1 MRIPNP
7 FSSLYARATDPSA
20 ITTFKTSVSGAA
32 KSEEK
37 KYTAIQASFRGQLF
51 SIVFNDDDQYQ
62 VLPLV
67 DKNIVPLVGVKS
79 STREVT
85 IPPESIN
92 FGNLNQK
99 AWKKLPQEMPK
110 EPSDRNNFAC
120 SLIEKERNFKAVRF
134 IRWSAHSIRDISST
148 AYQNTIVKKT
158 ALFALGAAIL
168 CGAIYYWPKACE
180 LTVTQ
185 PAIRIIDNTFK
196 SRAMIWLQSW
206 F

>member
-1 MRIPNP
+1 
-7 FSSLYARATDPSA
+7 
-20 ITTFKTSVSGAA
+20 
-32 KSEEK
+32 
-37 KYTAIQASFRGQLF
+37 
-51 SIVFNDDDQYQ
+51 
-62 VLPLV
+62 
-67 DKNIVPLVGVKS
+67 
-79 STREVT
+79 
-85 IPPESIN
+85 
-92 FGNLNQK
+92 
-99 AWKKLPQEMPK
+99 
-110 EPSDRNNFAC
+110 
-120 SLIEKERNFKAVRF
+120 
-134 IRWSAHSIRDISST
+134 SAHSIRDISST